1 MTHGDLPS
9 WAKAWQVIDDAMYS
23 VEKVVVTVF
32 TVVMA
37 LSIFVAVTWTT
48 LASGD
53 SKLAFIFE
61 GVGDPNF
68 FGHMASIALW
78 TGVCVLAAFTGL
90 PDATN
95 AKRIAVGVGASL
107 LTTLFGLGL
116 VELLPNG
123 LIFAQRLALALL
135 LWVTML
141 GCSMATYTRRHI
153 ALQAVQKIVPEEKLA
168 THSALSL
175 FMAACFAIFLAI
187 VGGEYAVTNYVRW
200 SSSGGISGT
209 FDSIPIPYWTVT
221 ASIPFA
227 FALSAVRLLVQ
238 SALVAQGHA
247 PAVVDSSELGAAADD
262 DTDQESDEVLAP

>member
-48 LASGD
+48 LASGN
-53 SKLAFIFE
+53 SKLGFLFE
-61 GVGDPNF
+61 GSADPDRL
-68 FGHMASIALW
+68 GHLASALLW
-78 TGVCVLAAFTGL
+78 TGICILGAFTGL
-90 PDATN
+90 PDANN
-95 AKRIAVGVGASL
+95 AKRIAVGVGASV

-153 ALQAVQKIVPEEKLA
+153 ALQAVQKIVPEHKLA
-168 THSALSL
+168 AHSALSL
-175 FMAACFAIFLAI
+175 FMAACFAIFLAV

-209 FDSIPIPYWTVT
+209 FDSIPIPYWSVT

-238 SALVAQGHA
+238 SALVAQGYM
-247 PAVVDSSELGAAADD
+247 PAVVDSSELGVSTDD
-262 DTDQESDEVLAP
+262 NEDSDSDEVLAP

>member
-1 MTHGDLPS
+1 MPIKSKLKFYNYCT
-9 WAKAWQVIDDAMYS
+9 
-23 VEKVVVTVF
+23 VT
-32 TVVMA
+32 
-37 LSIFVAVTWTT
+37 AVTAGAAP
-48 LASGD
+48 ASKD
-53 SKLAFIFE
+53 
-61 GVGDPNF
+61 
-68 FGHMASIALW
+68 
-78 TGVCVLAAFTGL
+78 
-90 PDATN
+90 
-95 AKRIAVGVGASL
+95 IAVGVGASL

-200 SSSGGISGT
+200 SSLPSC
-209 FDSIPIPYWTVT
+209 V
-221 ASIPFA
+221 
-227 FALSAVRLLVQ
+227 
-238 SALVAQGHA
+238 
-247 PAVVDSSELGAAADD
+247 SE
-262 DTDQESDEVLAP
+262 